1 LTEPDDRGTA
11 NAEHPPSPQTVPP
24 DGEQPSPGA
33 APPGSSRPGLRVFTI
48 EGRAAP
54 GLFVVGWIATILG
67 AALTLGGVL
76 GSTLLILLGLGLLA
90 VGLVAGAGSQ
100 AIERRARGEVYA
112 GPSPLLV
119 FAAAIPVTFF
129 IAALVGVALSATG
142 VRLSGPA
149 ASLILIALEIAI
161 YIGLVRLLV
170 VGTGALSWREM
181 GFLGS
186 WRRAA
191 GDAIW
196 GAVFAGPVL
205 LLTSIVAFVLVG
217 IAGRAPES
225 PLPPTGDAVGLVLNL
240 LAGAV
245 LAPIG
250 EETLFRGFATTA
262 WARTVGATAAI
273 VRSGIVFA
281 VAHVIAVRA
290 ATLDEALAIALVGF
304 GTRLPI
310 AIVLGILLLRRGTIW
325 APIGLHAAFNGVILV
340 LAELAPPTA
349 AASG

>member
-1 LTEPDDRGTA
+1 LTQPTDRGSTEP
-11 NAEHPPSPQTVPP
+11 EHSPSSENVPP
-24 DGEQPSPGA
+24 P
-33 APPGSSRPGLRVFTI
+33 APPRPGLRVFTI

-67 AALTLGGVL
+67 AALILGGLL
-76 GSTLLILLGLGLLA
+76 GSPVLILLGLGTLS

-100 AIERRARGEVYA
+100 AMERRARREAYA
-112 GPSPLLV
+112 GPSPLIV

-142 VRLSGPA
+142 LELSGPA
-149 ASLILIALEIAI
+149 ASLILITLEIAI

-170 VGTGALSWREM
+170 VGTGALSWRDM

-205 LLTSIVAFVLVG
+205 LLTSIVAIVLVG

-262 WARTVGATAAI
+262 WARTVGATSAI

-290 ATLDEALAIALVGF
+290 ETLTDALAIALVGF

-310 AIVLGILLLRRGTIW
+310 AIVLGVLLLRRGSIW

-340 LAELAPPTA
+340 LAELAPTA
-349 AASG
+349 GEPG